1 MGRMNQKSKKLGFIG
16 AGNMA
21 TALVKGIIESKKFG
35 AARIK
40 AFDIDK
46 DQLKALVT
54 GSGIEGTG
62 SNRQLIGDCR
72 IVVLAVKPQHMRD
85 VLGEIKEGVTSEHLI
100 ISIAAG
106 IPLKTI
112 QDSLVKKIPLVRV
125 MPNTPALIQMG
136 MSALAAGKYATEK
149 HLAVAV
155 SLFEAVGETVTV
167 PEGMMDAVTAVSGS
181 GPGYLFRI
189 MESFVKAAEGLGFD
203 PATALK
209 LVLQTALGASRLAS
223 TSDRSLSE
231 LWAMVASPGGTTA
244 AGLAEFEKRGLE
256 QAIGAGV
263 EAAFLRSVELGKKS

>member
-1 MGRMNQKSKKLGFIG
+1 MGQESKKLGFIG

-21 TALVKGIIESKKFG
+21 TALVKGIIESKQYG
-35 AARIK
+35 AAQIK

-54 GSGIEGTG
+54 GSGIEGAD
-62 SNRQLIGDCR
+62 SNRRLIGDCQT
-72 IVVLAVKPQHMRD
+72 VVLAVKPQNIRD
-85 VLGEIKEGVTSEHLI
+85 VLGEIKEEATSEHLI

-106 IPLKTI
+106 ITLKTI
-112 QDSLVKKIPLVRV
+112 QNALVKKVPLVRV

-136 MSALAAGKYATEK
+136 MGALAAGKYAQEK

-155 SLFEAVGETVTV
+155 SLFEAVGETVIV
-167 PEGMMDAVTAVSGS
+167 PEEMMDAVTAVSGS

-203 PATALK
+203 SATALK
-209 LVLQTALGASRLAS
+209 LVLQTALGASQLAN

-231 LWAMVASPGGTTA
+231 LRAMVASPGGTTA
-244 AGLAEFEKRGLE
+244 AGLAVFEKKGLE
-256 QAIGAGV
+256 KIIGECV
-263 EAAFLRSVELGKKS
+263 EAAFMRSAELAKES